1 MSGGHPNRL
10 CSRRGESLRC
20 YHLQHVTVS
29 RYYSHEVQHAE
40 TLMVSMWE
48 CTSTSGS
55 ISPWNIQ
62 KLFSL
67 SLLWGSPSPYS
78 QGNVSAI
85 AEVMDM
91 LQQNRNTHP
100 IRTLPNRRT
109 LCIPEKKSLCPQEN
123 KRSQWCV
130 LSNFSNF
137 SQIISR
143 LRNNHKQ
150 KAESSNFFFNQQS
163 TSYWSSQHFLHNP
176 HQLFLSSRR
185 LQATEVT
192 KLLLLLRV
200 NAFKL

>member
-1 MSGGHPNRL
+1 MQRERGIASLLSSSPCHSITVLLTWSATCRNTYGVNVGMHFNKRL
-10 CSRRGESLRC
+10 
-20 YHLQHVTVS
+20 HL
-29 RYYSHEVQHAE
+29 
-40 TLMVSMWE
+40 TLKY
-48 CTSTSGS
+48 
-55 ISPWNIQ
+55 P
-62 KLFSL
+62 KALFSVT
-67 SLLWGSPSPYS
+67 LWGSPSPYS

-100 IRTLPNRRT
+100 IRTLSNRRT

-150 KAESSNFFFNQQS
+150 KAKSSNFFLINKAPVTEALNTFYTILISCFSAADVSKQQKWQS
-163 TSYWSSQHFLHNP
+163 CCCCGSM
-176 HQLFLSSRR
+176 
-185 LQATEVT
+185 
-192 KLLLLLRV
+192 LLNYRWPC
-200 NAFKL
+200 